1 MKISVIFLYSI
12 NEQLE
17 TDIKLVTYAIASKI
31 IKYLESSLAKCVQ
44 ELYTKKCKTLLREIK
59 D

>member
-17 TDIKLVTYAIASKI
+17 TDIKLVTYAIASK
-31 IKYLESSLAKCVQ
+31 S
-44 ELYTKKCKTLLREIK
+44 
-59 D
+59 